1 MDKETQKDI
10 LTRLGSID
18 TTLARQEVH
27 LKNHMRRS
35 DMNEKAVEVLTA
47 MIVPLQSHVSRVD
60 GVIRFI
66 GFAAIVVGLVTSIT
80 ILWSKL

>member
-47 MIVPLQSHVSRVD
+47 MVTPLQSHVARVD

-66 GFAAIVVGLVTSIT
+66 GFSAIVVGLVMSAVN
-80 ILWSKL
+80 LWGKL